1 MAFAESTLIGESFV
15 GEGVNAA
22 HINVVLG
29 RKGGPA
35 ETAWTTALATPR
47 MGHSPFVV
55 VIRPGVPV
63 LPFTLF
69 ANKAA
74 PDSEHHGKM
83 TWGPAQAG
91 VAAGVAAAVDEA
103 LIPPSEVRDLLCI
116 TAVWVN
122 PGADD
127 EDAVYEN
134 NRASAREAIQA
145 AVRESPA
152 VEDVLRYLDAPSN
165 PFYEAGG

>member
-1 MAFAESTLIGESFV
+1 MSFAESTLVGESFV
-15 GEGVNAA
+15 GEGANAA
-22 HINVVLG
+22 HINVILG
-29 RKGGPA
+29 KKGGPA
-35 ETAWTTALATPR
+35 ETAWATALAAPR

-74 PDSEHHGKM
+74 PASDRHGEM

-91 VAAGVAAAVDEA
+91 VAAGVTAAVDEG
-103 LIPPSEVRDLLCI
+103 LIPTGEVRNLLCI
-116 TAVWVN
+116 MAAWVN
-122 PGADD
+122 PEANDA
-127 EDAVYEN
+127 DAVYEH
-134 NRASAREAIQA
+134 NRTAAHGAIQA

-152 VEDVLRYLDAPSN
+152 LDEVLQYLDTPAN